1 MQAAEITG
9 HVGTQHRGWRLKLQR
24 QGLNDLAQ
32 ESMAIAQLNDGRTAS
47 RKFCD
52 RLWKKKQWAPRQSV
66 DLHANAR
73 CKPRPA
79 GVSELSATA
88 ARLLL
93 ASLMAPFLY
102 LRVHVGW
109 IAVCRGNSVQLRI
122 QDITLGLE
130 SSNGLFLEISRIAI
144 A

>member
-47 RKFCD
+47 RKFYD

-66 DLHANAR
+66 DQHANAR

-79 GVSELSATA
+79 GVSELCDGRQVIVGVAHGTLSISPRPR
-88 ARLLL
+88 RLD
-93 ASLMAPFLY
+93 
-102 LRVHVGW
+102 
-109 IAVCRGNSVQLRI
+109 RGMPRK
-122 QDITLGLE
+122 
-130 SSNGLFLEISRIAI
+130 
-144 A
+144 